1 MSTQLISQMSLL
13 GANVIEIVGESVRE
27 FDARMNRDYPE
38 IYIEA
43 KKAIAPTERQVK
55 LCDDLVDCG
64 ASFEL
69 KEPHK
74 DSMYAADCFIKDNY
88 ALLRNPLVDSVRYNE
103 QKRTDRVVE
112 ITGLPPRADAEFY
125 KRNEPSDYGVPNH

>member
-1 MSTQLISQMSLL
+1 MSRQLISQMNLL
-13 GANVIEIVGESVRE
+13 GANIIEIVGESVRE
-27 FDARMNRDYPE
+27 FDSRMNSDYPE

-43 KKAIAPTERQVK
+43 KKAIMPTERQVK
-55 LCDDLVDCG
+55 LCDDLVNCG

-74 DSMYAADCFIKDNY
+74 DSMYAADCFIKENY
-88 ALLRNPLVDSVRYNE
+88 ALLGNPLVDSVRYVE

-112 ITGLPPRADAEFY
+112 ITGLPPRANADFY
-125 KRNEPSDYGVPNH
+125 KRNAPSDYGVPNH